1 MSPTWE
7 YEGFAEEATKLRV
20 LKNDWATDEFRI
32 AGMSCSLYLSLTELT
47 QLRDDITAKLQETE
61 KKIRR
66 KPCPDTCEC
75 LCHDLQ
81 GGSLHPGKPC
91 PGKSES

>member
-7 YEGFAEEATKLRV
+7 YEGSAEDSEKLV
-20 LKNDWATDEFRI
+20 VFKSEWTGDQFRI
-32 AGMSCSLYLSLTELT
+32 IGTSCSLYLSLDELI

-66 KPCPDTCEC
+66 KPCPDTCQC
-75 LCHDLQ
+75 LCHDMQ
-81 GGSLHPGKPC
+81 GDSLHPGKPC